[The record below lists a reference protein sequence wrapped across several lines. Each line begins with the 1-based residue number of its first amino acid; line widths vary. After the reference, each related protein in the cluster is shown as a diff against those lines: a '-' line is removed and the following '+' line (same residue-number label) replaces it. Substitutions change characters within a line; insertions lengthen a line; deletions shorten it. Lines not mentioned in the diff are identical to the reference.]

1 MYHGYN
7 VDEQI
12 IPSECCKAES
22 RWLDCDECKEQDY
35 HECFVLVCTE
45 CGATTNDHAEE
56 TS

>member
-7 VDEQI
+7 VNEQI
-12 IPSECCKAES
+12 IPSECCQAES

-35 HECFVLVCTE
+35 HECFLLVCTE

-56 TS
+56 E